1 MRQCYTFQ
9 LKSGVQ
15 MRMKFSYEEFSARV
29 KNGKMRLGNGEFA
42 ELVSQSPTLTT
53 GNLTARY
60 PMKSDAAGINP
71 DQIDEARAYD
81 AKICVPTD
89 YDPETGQ
96 VIYESAGHRKR
107 HLEAH
112 GMYDRNGSYSDPQ
125 RLSGRER
132 ENRSMVGRSVHAS
145 DD

>member
-1 MRQCYTFQ
+1 MRQCYIFQ

-15 MRMKFSYEEFSARV
+15 MRMKFSYEEFQQRV
-29 KNGKMRLGNGEFA
+29 KSRRMRLKNGEVA
-42 ELVSQSPTLTT
+42 TLISQSPTLTT

-71 DQIDEARAYD
+71 DQIDEARDYD
-81 AKICVPTD
+81 AKIGVPTD
-89 YDPETGQ
+89 YDQETGQ
-96 VIYESAGHRKR
+96 AIYESAGHRKR
-107 HLEAH
+107 HCEAH
-112 GMYDRNGSYSDPQ
+112 GLFDRNGGYSDPQ